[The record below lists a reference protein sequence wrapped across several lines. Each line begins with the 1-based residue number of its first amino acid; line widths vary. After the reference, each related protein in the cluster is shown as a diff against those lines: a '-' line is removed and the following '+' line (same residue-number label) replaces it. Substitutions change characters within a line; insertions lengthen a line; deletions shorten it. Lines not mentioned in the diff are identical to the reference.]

1 MAYPQSLFMQRED
14 ELPDPN
20 VDPIGYAEAV
30 ARLEKKRKSGGPK
43 KELAPQDLDPL
54 DAAAAPLPMD
64 PVVGDVP
71 AANIP
76 APDMVAPMDAPVA
89 PMEEVAATPSR
100 PDRNDHVARAMR
112 IHGPNWGRFVAQA
125 QLGGG
130 RRTPQSVAAE
140 ALLNDM
146 NPEWRQLANFFMLT
160 GGPGKAT
167 TPMDVQMQ
175 QAQLQNQ
182 MAMMQERNR
191 GNLDVANVNAG
202 AEVQVAQG
210 NRDFQGGLV
219 DKQQNFALKKM
230 EIEATEGDKDRKARK
245 EAAKDKLDGDLA
257 LLERGSALKNPA
269 EDSRLTDAKA
279 AAAQEQVRAA
289 NPTAAGIEDLVA
301 GKFTPQALA
310 ELKRLG
316 DLYDSGNETSG
327 ALWWA
332 DYLGMQGIGG
342 MSDQDEGNLRQY
354 LIGLGVPEGV
364 AAQAAR
370 QTADERRIL
379 SGKRG
384 PLPPGAARPRT

>member
-1 MAYPQSLFMQRED
+1 MAYPQTLFMQREE

-20 VDPIGYAEAV
+20 VDPIGYAEALE
-30 ARLEKKRKSGGPK
+30 RLEKKRKSGGPK

-54 DAAAAPLPMD
+54 EAAAAPLPMD
-64 PVVGDVP
+64 PGVGDVP
-71 AANIP
+71 VVNIP
-76 APDMVAPMDAPVA
+76 APDMAAPMADPVA
-89 PMEEVAATPSR
+89 PMQDVAAEAAPAR

-130 RRTPQSVAAE
+130 RRTPQSIAAE
-140 ALLNDM
+140 SLLNDM

-160 GGPGKAT
+160 GGPGRAT

-219 DKQQNFALKKM
+219 DKQQNFALQKM
-230 EIEATEGDKDRKARK
+230 EMEAQEAERKRAADKERDKAK
-245 EAAKDKLDGDLA
+245 FDHEAGIVAQTN
-257 LLERGSALKNPA
+257 ALKNPP
-269 EDSRLTDAKA
+269 EDPRLTDAKA
-279 AAAQEQVRAA
+279 AAAKEQVRAA
-289 NPTAAGIEDLVA
+289 NPTAAGIEDLIA
-301 GKFTPQALA
+301 GKFTPQALD

-316 DLYDSGNETSG
+316 ELYDSGDETTS
-327 ALWWA
+327 ALWW
-332 DYLGMQGIGG
+332 LPGSQGAGG
-342 MSDQDEGNLRQY
+342 MSDRDEGNLRQY
-354 LIGLGVPEGV
+354 LIDLGVPDGV

-370 QTADERRIL
+370 QTADQRRWF